1 MNETPDC
8 PYCHDDLKVSVT
20 VANVI
25 TKCKYHRRIGQE
37 YKHDEIA
44 PKGLCRTMFYR
55 AYPTALAI
63 LYHGKPKKF
72 WFRGFG
78 KDTAVVSCPA
88 ENGVKVKITSREKLP
103 APIRLLKELAEE
115 VLKLVLRGYDAP
127 FREVAL
133 EVVEAGSSCP
143 KGYSV
148 GQKYYFNTDDT
159 KELCPAAFSTTYPYM
174 NYLAKT
180 KRATGKPCSMKV
192 HCPDFVGVTFD
203 VKVE

>member
-88 ENGVKVKITSREKLP
+88 ENGVKVKIT
-103 APIRLLKELAEE
+103 
-115 VLKLVLRGYDAP
+115 
-127 FREVAL
+127 
-133 EVVEAGSSCP
+133 
-143 KGYSV
+143 
-148 GQKYYFNTDDT
+148 
-159 KELCPAAFSTTYPYM
+159 
-174 NYLAKT
+174 
-180 KRATGKPCSMKV
+180 
-192 HCPDFVGVTFD
+192 
-203 VKVE
+203 